1 MAYTVVVDA
10 NVLYDAAARDL
21 LIRFSARGLVRVRW
35 TDHILDECFHS
46 LRSNRP
52 EISEEQGQ
60 RMRKLMCDAVPDCII
75 TGYEPLIE
83 AIQLPD
89 MDDRHVV
96 AAAIK
101 SDAQAIVT
109 SRNHNAISTTLAA
122 FGATSV
128 GSVRVPRNWA
138 LSMSP
143 IG

>member
-1 MAYTVVVDA
+1 
-10 NVLYDAAARDL
+10 
-21 LIRFSARGLVRVRW
+21 
-35 TDHILDECFHS
+35 
-46 LRSNRP
+46 
-52 EISEEQGQ
+52 
-60 RMRKLMCDAVPDCII
+60 MRKLMCDAVPDCII

-128 GSVRVPRNWA
+128 G
-138 LSMSP
+138 P